1 MGKKTICIDDSNQI
15 LPMLMSDVI
24 HIMNNEVAD
33 TIHQMI
39 ADEYDDTVYSYNAS
53 GLYSRRGSLT
63 DPNNMMDSIDVNGN
77 VVTLEVSHTARPN
90 TPLIDGYTLDNNAN
104 LADWIEDGDIPNIFD
119 RTKTYPWESPRP
131 VLKTVQ
137 NKVDK
142 SQEIDNIIAQ
152 TLKQAGYDVV

>member
-1 MGKKTICIDDSNQI
+1 MGNKTICIDDQNQI

-33 TIHQMI
+33 TIHQII
-39 ADEYDDTVYSYNAS
+39 ADEYNDLVYSYDAT
-53 GLYSRRGSLT
+53 GLYQRRGSLA
-63 DPNNMMDSIDVNGN
+63 DSNNMMDSIDVNGN
-77 VVTLEVSHTARPN
+77 VVTLEVSHEARPN
-90 TPLIDGYTLDNNAN
+90 TPLVEGYTLDDNAN
-104 LADWIEDGDIPNIFD
+104 LADWIEEGSIPNIFD

-152 TLKQAGYDVV
+152 SLRQAGYDVV